1 VHMEDYASAAAR
13 HWDNVKFLAQADQW
27 QEAAYLAGYI
37 AECSAKV
44 LLQKTAPQIGL
55 RPLSHNLAALTGE
68 ALELAVLI
76 NPASR
81 RYPVTS
87 VLPGAPGVSRWTPEH
102 RYEKTAFLPEVDFQ
116 QIVSEAE
123 AIGQAIFV
131 ELVLDGV
138 IVEIPE

>member
-1 VHMEDYASAAAR
+1 MEDFASAAAR
-13 HWDNVKFLAQADQW
+13 HWNNTNFLAQATHW

-44 LLQKTAPQIGL
+44 LLQETAPQIAL
-55 RPLSHNLAALTGE
+55 RLLRHNLVALTGE

-87 VLPGAPGVSRWTPEH
+87 VLPGVSRWAPEH
-102 RYEKTAFLPEVDFQ
+102 RYEKTAFLPEADFQ

-123 AIGQAIFV
+123 AIGQAILV

-138 IVEIPE
+138 IAEIPE